1 MISKF
6 PKLPSIIAVQ
16 EIWFS
21 SDLKQ
26 IYNIF
31 DYNAVHCW
39 RQDRYGGTSVYINKD
54 IDYKIDSCESKNFI
68 ESISLENIMIMGK
81 PMKFS
86 SFYRS

>member
-1 MISKF
+1 MRSISSIEKFNKFKLMISKF

-31 DYNAVHCW
+31 DYNAVHC
-39 RQDRYGGTSVYINKD
+39 
-54 IDYKIDSCESKNFI
+54 
-68 ESISLENIMIMGK
+68 
-81 PMKFS
+81 
-86 SFYRS
+86 